1 MSHVIVRGANIR
13 RHEVDFGDDEISVS
27 AHAGSETVGLANDAS
42 HENRPE
48 GRHRIALMNILRHIF
63 SETIAEL
70 AKNTR
75 VL

>member
-1 MSHVIVRGANIR
+1 MSRVINRGANMR
-13 RHEVDFGDDEISVS
+13 RHEVDFGDDEISVYLHS
-27 AHAGSETVGLANDAS
+27 ASETVGLANDAS
-42 HENRPE
+42 HEYRPE

-70 AKNTR
+70 AKNAR